1 MSALL
6 IIDRDVHRWDVS
18 QLFWKSKAFA
28 SLIASNAVLICMSLI
43 CPNGSFSKDGQNSE
57 DIQQAAQQLR
67 ARWVDFCA
75 LLAERLAWLA
85 YQTKVLA
92 FYNLFQQLEQA
103 VATAENW
110 LKVQSPPAC
119 EPEPLRIQLERCRVT
134 TSVCPRAWG
143 LVPLWMCV
151 SMYVCSVSIYRAKSV
166 FSCVWPG
173 NALYPLHV
181 FIWSQRCIH
190 AGHFIMPDKRNI
202 FFSWSFEIKE
212 LDLLWKHAITFRTI
226 STTLYA
232 YPTKGFQD

>member
-1 MSALL
+1 MICILLLIKVIKSCEMSALL

-18 QLFWKSKAFA
+18 HFESLKAFA
-28 SLIASNAVLICMSLI
+28 SLIASNAVSIFMSLI
-43 CPNGSFSKDGQNSE
+43 CPNGSFCKDGHNSE

-119 EPEPLRIQLERCRVT
+119 EPEPLRIQLERCRVS

-143 LVPLWMCV
+143 LVPLWICV
-151 SMYVCSVSIYRAKSV
+151 SMCVCSVFIYRA
-166 FSCVWPG
+166 
-173 NALYPLHV
+173 N
-181 FIWSQRCIH
+181 
-190 AGHFIMPDKRNI
+190 
-202 FFSWSFEIKE
+202 
-212 LDLLWKHAITFRTI
+212 DLCLAR
-226 STTLYA
+226 
-232 YPTKGFQD
+232 